1 MATIWN
7 EHGGEPV
14 NEGER
19 IAVDHLRRK
28 LPDDHVIV
36 PSIQIPHQ
44 NGSDE
49 IDAIVIGPNFVT
61 AVEVKHY
68 TGQVIFKKQ
77 EHRVNG
83 ELRSNPVPS
92 IGMKARRLA
101 GALGSADP
109 SLRMVWVASHVVVVG
124 EPQALHIDSEIQAL
138 HIDSELQNEVSS
150 LHSAPRR
157 LIDLSLM
164 VPLHIKL
171 VPVRV
176 DKVLQALGVKGKANR
191 RS

>member
-19 IAVDHLRRK
+19 IAVDHLRRE

-109 SLRMVWVASHVVVVG
+109 SLKRVWVTSQMVVVG
-124 EPQALHIDSEIQAL
+124 ELQALHVDSEILSKVTRL
-138 HIDSELQNEVSS
+138 HFPPGCFMASEVPDVIPAYLGNEGKKILAPICNRPSS
-150 LHSAPRR
+150 T
-157 LIDLSLM
+157 LSQTPM
-164 VPLHIKL
+164 W
-171 VPVRV
+171 
-176 DKVLQALGVKGKANR
+176 
-191 RS
+191 